1 MSYQDP
7 PFFGERGQCAHRI
20 EVCARLGDMRL
31 FVAIYPAEAALDH
44 LAAAISGLR
53 LGMATAA
60 GNNVRLVARPLWH
73 VTLAFLGELPDDR
86 APEVAAALH
95 AGVDRW
101 RGGPTGESAPIE
113 VRLAGGGRFGRRRS
127 TTLWVGLAGELDAFR
142 SLGDSVRRELRRAR
156 IPYDHKPLRPHLTFA
171 RPGERLPADDVAAD
185 LVRLREYEGPDWMV
199 DAVHLVRSQLGPRPV
214 HERIATVPVRG
225 G

>member
-1 MSYQDP
+1 
-7 PFFGERGQCAHRI
+7 
-20 EVCARLGDMRL
+20 MRL
-31 FVAIYPAEAALDH
+31 FVAVYPAEVALDH
-44 LAAAISGLR
+44 LAAAVNGLR
-53 LGMATAA
+53 LGMATVA

-95 AGVDRW
+95 AGADRW
-101 RGGPTGESAPIE
+101 RPAGGEPEGGTAPIE

-142 SLGDSVRRELRRAR
+142 SLGESVRRELRRAR
-156 IPYDHKPLRPHLTFA
+156 VPYDRKALRPHLTFA
-171 RPGERLPADDVAAD
+171 RPGERLPAGDVAAD
-185 LVRLREYEGPDWMV
+185 LARLREYEGPGWTV

-214 HERIATVPVRG
+214 HERIATVPLLRPAG
-225 G
+225 GG